1 MQRAEIIQA
10 AAQIFREKGYHATS
24 MQDIADAV
32 HLQKASLYHH
42 VESKQE
48 ILLEILN
55 HALDR
60 VTTEITAVVDSD
72 LSPTDKLRLALR
84 AYTTI
89 LIEDRDLAA
98 VLLLEYRGLDP
109 KLLARHIAR
118 RDQVDRLWRRIVQSG
133 IDAGEFRPV
142 DPTMTSLALL
152 GVQNWMVTWFRK
164 DGRLTATQAADGFA
178 ALFLEGLLNGSEAGP

>member
-1 MQRAEIIQA
+1 MHRAEIVQA

-24 MQDIADAV
+24 MQDIADSV

-60 VTTEITAVVDSD
+60 VTTDIAAVVDSD
-72 LSPTDKLRLALR
+72 LSPTEKLRLALR

-89 LIEDRDLAA
+89 LTEDRDLAA

-109 KLLARHIAR
+109 KLRARHIVR
-118 RDQVDRLWRRIVQSG
+118 RDQVDSLWRKIVQSG

-142 DPTMTSLALL
+142 DTAMTSFALL
-152 GVQNWMVTWFRK
+152 GVQNWMITWFHP
-164 DGRLTATQAADGFA
+164 DGRLTPIQAADGFA
-178 ALFLEGLLNGSEAGP
+178 DLFLKGLLNGSGTGE

>member
-1 MQRAEIIQA
+1 MQRAEIVQA

-42 VESKQE
+42 IESKQE

-60 VTTEITAVVDSD
+60 LTTEISAVVDSD
-72 LSPTDKLRLALR
+72 HSPTEKLRLALR

-89 LIEDRDLAA
+89 LTEDRDLAA
-98 VLLLEYRGLDP
+98 VLLLEYRGLDS
-109 KLLARHIAR
+109 KFLARHISR
-118 RDQVDRLWRRIVQSG
+118 RDQVDRLWRRIIQSG
-133 IDAGEFRPV
+133 IDTGEFRSV
-142 DPTMTSLALL
+142 DPAMTSFALL
-152 GVQNWMVTWFRK
+152 GVQNWMITWFHQN
-164 DGRLTATQAADGFA
+164 GRLSPIQAADGFTD
-178 ALFLEGLLNGSEAGP
+178 LFLRGLLHGSGTGA

>member
-1 MQRAEIIQA
+1 MHRAVIVQA

-24 MQDIADAV
+24 MQDIADSV

-60 VTTEITAVVDSD
+60 VTTDIAAVVNSD
-72 LSPTDKLRLALR
+72 LSPTEKLRLALR

-89 LIEDRDLAA
+89 LTEDRDLAA

-109 KLLARHIAR
+109 KLRARHIVR
-118 RDQVDRLWRRIVQSG
+118 RDQVDSLWRKIVQSG
-133 IDAGEFRPV
+133 IDAGEFRSV
-142 DPTMTSLALL
+142 DTAMTSFALL
-152 GVQNWMVTWFRK
+152 GVQNWMITWFHQ
-164 DGRLTATQAADGFA
+164 DGRLTPIQAADGFTD
-178 ALFLEGLLNGSEAGP
+178 LFLKGLLNGSRTG